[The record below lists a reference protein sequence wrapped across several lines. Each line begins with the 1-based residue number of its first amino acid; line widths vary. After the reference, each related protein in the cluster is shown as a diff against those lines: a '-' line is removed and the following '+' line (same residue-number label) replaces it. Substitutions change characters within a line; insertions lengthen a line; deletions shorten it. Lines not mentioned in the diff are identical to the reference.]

1 MISVWYLCIYRL
13 YLGNFPKKAKLQKL
27 LQKWTDHSERGR
39 PVRPHTS
46 HPHSV
51 SVCRSSL
58 QRIAVVG
65 CINCVSI
72 LL

>member
-39 PVRPHTS
+39 PVRPH
-46 HPHSV
+46 HLAPPF
-51 SVCRSSL
+51 SL
-58 QRIAVVG
+58 CLPEFAAAH
-65 CINCVSI
+65 CSCW
-72 LL
+72 LH